1 VIQPN
6 LDLLGRILKQID
18 QIYSYLENATNAVAG
33 ILIFALM
40 CFGGIR
46 IVFRIFDIPLYG
58 FIDIVEVSMVGFAVL
73 SIAFVQRLGGH
84 VRMELILTALK
95 GRWLW
100 FAEFMGGLFALFI
113 VGILIPSSYAHF
125 QRAFDI
131 GDSTMD
137 IELVTWPAKLVVPIA
152 LSILFGRLAIQ
163 TVGYLRLLFR
173 PSYEPIVVPVIQTME
188 DKARS
193 EAALADRQPT

>member
-1 VIQPN
+1 
-6 LDLLGRILKQID
+6 
-18 QIYSYLENATNAVAG
+18 
-33 ILIFALM
+33 M
-40 CFGGIR
+40 
-46 IVFRIFDIPLYG
+46 FRIFDISLYG

-84 VRMELILTALK
+84 VRMELLLTALK

-100 FAEFMGGLFALFI
+100 FTEILGGLFALFI
-113 VGILIPSSYAHF
+113 VGVLIPSSYSHF

-137 IELVTWPAKLVVPIA
+137 IELVIWPAKLVVPIA
-152 LSILFGRLAIQ
+152 LAILFGRLVIQ
-163 TVGYLRLLFR
+163 TVGYLRLLFC
-173 PSYEPIVVPVIQTME
+173 PSYEPVAVPVIQTME

>member
-1 VIQPN
+1 MIQPK
-6 LDLLGRILKQID
+6 LDLLGRILGHVD
-18 QIYSYLENATNAVAG
+18 RVYSYLENATNAVAG

-46 IVFRIFDIPLYG
+46 IVFRIFDISLYG

-100 FAEFMGGLFALFI
+100 FAEFLGGLLALFI
-113 VGILIPSSYAHF
+113 VGVLIPSSYRHF
-125 QRAFDI
+125 QRAFEI

-152 LSILFGRLAIQ
+152 LAILFGRLLIQ
-163 TVGYLRLLFR
+163 TAGYLRLLFQPR
-173 PSYEPIVVPVIQTME
+173 YEPIAVPVIQTIE

>member
-1 VIQPN
+1 MIQPN
-6 LDLLGRILKQID
+6 LDLLGRILKHTD
-18 QIYSYLENATNAVAG
+18 RIYSYLENATNAVAG

-46 IVFRIFDIPLYG
+46 IVFRIFDISLYG
-58 FIDIVEVSMVGFAVL
+58 FIDIVEVSMVGFGVL

-84 VRMELILTALK
+84 VRMELILTTLK

-100 FAEFMGGLFALFI
+100 FAEFVGGLLAVFI
-113 VGILIPSSYAHF
+113 VGVLIPSSYSHF
-125 QRAFDI
+125 QRAFEF

-137 IELVTWPAKLVVPIA
+137 IEIVTWPAKLVVPIA
-152 LSILFGRLAIQ
+152 LAILFGRLVIQ
-163 TVGYLRLLFR
+163 TVGYLRLLIR
-173 PSYEPIVVPVIQTME
+173 PSFEPIAVPVIQTIE